1 MERSMQMVK
10 KLSWKDKYSLSLS
23 ESLVIKGIEM
33 LLDCGQPQATTI
45 RNETIEYCKKNN
57 IMLIGNRV
65 PTDVVLQLVGKSRDY
80 FYQRM
85 LDENR
90 LKNDY
95 DRA

>member
-1 MERSMQMVK
+1 MVK

>member
-1 MERSMQMVK
+1 MVK

-33 LLDCGQPQATTI
+33 LLDCGQPQATMI

-85 LDENR
+85 LDENM

>member
-85 LDENR
+85 LDENM

>member
-1 MERSMQMVK
+1 MIK
-10 KLSWKDKYSLSLS
+10 KLSWKDKYTLSLS

>member
-1 MERSMQMVK
+1 MQMVK

>member
-1 MERSMQMVK
+1 MVK

-65 PTDVVLQLVGKSRDY
+65 PTDVVLHLVGKDRDY

>member
-1 MERSMQMVK
+1 MERSLIMIK
-10 KLSWKDKYSLSLS
+10 KLSWKDKYTLSLS
-23 ESLVIKGIEM
+23 DSLVIKGIEM

>member
-45 RNETIEYCKKNN
+45 RNETIE
-57 IMLIGNRV
+57 
-65 PTDVVLQLVGKSRDY
+65 
-80 FYQRM
+80 
-85 LDENR
+85 
-90 LKNDY
+90 
-95 DRA
+95 

>member
-1 MERSMQMVK
+1 MIK
-10 KLSWKDKYSLSLS
+10 KLSWKDKYTLSLS
-23 ESLVIKGIEM
+23 DSLVIKGIEM

>member
-1 MERSMQMVK
+1 MERSLIMIK

>member
-1 MERSMQMVK
+1 MERSTQMVK

-65 PTDVVLQLVGKSRDY
+65 PTDVVLHLVGKSRDY